1 MKKIKYFYNPA
12 TLRFEKLEISNWSIV
27 LRVFGWICTA
37 LVFAGAIVFLAYTYM
52 DSPKERYL
60 KNQLDGMEL
69 EFSLLDNRLDTMAI
83 ILDEIEHRDDN
94 IYRTIFEAD
103 PISRNDRLAGIGGS
117 ERFKR
122 MDRLDNSALLKNT
135 ASKLELM
142 RRKMVV
148 QSKSFDEIS
157 KLVQLKEEILMATP
171 AIQPVSNKDLDR
183 ISSGFGYRI
192 HPIYKV
198 LRLHEGIDFTAPRG
212 TEIYATANGV
222 VEFASPSA
230 SGYGNELVINH
241 GFGYK
246 SRYAHLN
253 GFNVR
258 KGQSVKRGELIG
270 YIGNTGLSTAPH
282 LHYEIEKDGIKLDP
296 INFFYNDL
304 TPEEYLKLIQI
315 ANQPNQSYD

>member
-1 MKKIKYFYNPA
+1 M
-12 TLRFEKLEISNWSIV
+12 
-27 LRVFGWICTA
+27 
-37 LVFAGAIVFLAYTYM
+37 
-52 DSPKERYL
+52 
-60 KNQLDGMEL
+60 
-69 EFSLLDNRLDTMAI
+69 NRL
-83 ILDEIEHRDDN
+83 EN
-94 IYRTIFEAD
+94 AD
-103 PISRNDRLAGIGGS
+103 
-117 ERFKR
+117 
-122 MDRLDNSALLKNT
+122 LLKST
-135 ASKLELM
+135 ATKLELI

-157 KLVQLKEEILMATP
+157 KLVQLKEDILLATP

-212 TEIYATANGV
+212 TDVYATADGV
-222 VEFASPSA
+222 VEFASASA
-230 SGYGNELVINH
+230 SGYGNEIVIDH

-246 SRYAHLN
+246 TRYAHLN

-258 KGQSVKRGELIG
+258 KGQVVKRGELIG

-296 INFFYNDL
+296 VNFFYNDL

>member
-1 MKKIKYFYNPA
+1 MKKTKYFYNPA
-12 TLRFEKLEISNWSIV
+12 TLRSERLEVSNWKIA
-27 LRVFGWICTA
+27 LRIFGWICTA
-37 LVFAGAIVFLAYTYM
+37 LVFAGIIVWIAYTYL

-60 KNQLDGMEL
+60 KNQLEGMEL
-69 EFSLLDNRLDTMAI
+69 EFALLDNRLDTMAI
-83 ILDEIEHRDDN
+83 ILEEIAHRDDN
-94 IYRTIFEAD
+94 IYRTISEAD

-122 MDRLDNSALLKNT
+122 MNRLENADLLKST
-135 ASKLELM
+135 ATKLELI

-157 KLVQLKEEILMATP
+157 KLVQLKEDILLATP

-212 TEIYATANGV
+212 TDVYATADGV
-222 VEFASPSA
+222 VEFASASA
-230 SGYGNELVINH
+230 SGYGNEIVIDH

-246 SRYAHLN
+246 TRYAHLN

-258 KGQSVKRGELIG
+258 KGQVVKRGELIG

-296 INFFYNDL
+296 VNFFYNDL

>member
-27 LRVFGWICTA
+27 LRVFGWVCTA
-37 LVFAGAIVFLAYTYM
+37 LVFAGVIVFLAYTYM

-122 MDRLDNSALLKNT
+122 MNRLDNSELLKNT

-171 AIQPVSNKDLDR
+171 AIQPISNKDLTR

-198 LRLHEGIDFTAPRG
+198 LRLHDGIDFSAPRG
-212 TEIYATANGV
+212 TDVYATANGV

-230 SGYGNELVINH
+230 SGYGNEIVIDH

-258 KGQSVKRGELIG
+258 KGQTVKRGELIG

-304 TPEEYLKLIQI
+304 TPEEYLKVIQL

>member
-1 MKKIKYFYNPA
+1 MKKTKYFYNPA

-37 LVFAGAIVFLAYTYM
+37 LVFAGVIVFLAYTYL

-60 KNQLDGMEL
+60 KNQLEGMEL

-83 ILDEIEHRDDN
+83 ILEEIEHRDDN

-122 MDRLDNSALLKNT
+122 MNRLDNAELLKNT

-157 KLVQLKEEILMATP
+157 KLVQLKEEILLATP

-198 LRLHEGIDFTAPRG
+198 LRMHEGIDFTAPRG
-212 TEIYATANGV
+212 TDVYATANGV

-230 SGYGNELVINH
+230 SGYGNEIVIDH

-258 KGQSVKRGELIG
+258 KGQTVKRGELIG

-304 TPEEYLKLIQI
+304 TPEEYLKVIQL

>member
-1 MKKIKYFYNPA
+1 MKKTKYFYNPS
-12 TLRFEKLEISNWSIV
+12 TLRFEKLVTTGWMV
-27 LRVFGWICTA
+27 ALRVFGWICTA
-37 LVFAGAIVFLAYTYM
+37 LVFAGIIVWLAYTYL

-60 KNQLDGMEL
+60 KNQIEGMEFEL
-69 EFSLLDNRLDTMAI
+69 ALMNNRLDTMAI
-83 ILDEIEHRDDN
+83 ILNEIEHRDDA

-103 PISRNDRLAGIGGS
+103 PVSRNERLAGIGGS
-117 ERFKR
+117 ERFQR
-122 MDRLDNSALLKNT
+122 MNKLDNATLLKNT
-135 ASKLELM
+135 ATKLELI

-157 KLVQLKEEILMATP
+157 ELVKMKEEILAATP

-212 TEIYATANGV
+212 TEIYATADGV
-222 VEFASPSA
+222 VEFASASA
-230 SGYGNELVINH
+230 TGYGNELVINH

-246 SRYAHLN
+246 TRYAHLS
-253 GFNVR
+253 GFKVR
-258 KGQSVKRGELIG
+258 KGQKVKRGELVG
-270 YIGNTGLSTAPH
+270 YVGNTGLSTSPH
-282 LHYEIEKDGIKLDP
+282 LHYEVEKDGVKLDP

-304 TPEEYLKLIQI
+304 TPEEYLRVIEL